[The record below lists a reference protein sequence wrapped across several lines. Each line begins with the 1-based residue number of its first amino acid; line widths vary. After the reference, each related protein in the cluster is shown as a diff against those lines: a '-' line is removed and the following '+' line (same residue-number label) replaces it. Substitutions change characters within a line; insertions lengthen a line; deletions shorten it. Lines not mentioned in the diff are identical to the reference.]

1 MNFLRRHI
9 QAADDSGVEPARDR
23 NNSGRGEANT
33 PGTNGGNQ
41 VTNGG
46 RRGIYA
52 IVAAVAF
59 AFALVNA
66 FSAAHDA
73 VRRGGSY
80 DLGLPLLWELTS
92 AVVIVA
98 LAPLID
104 FGVGGICRETRW
116 PARVFWA
123 AGTILVFSALHI
135 AGMVALRKLAL
146 ATVGGSYRFGFSISE
161 LVYELRKDA
170 VTCFM
175 IGTAF
180 WLTNNRRDAP
190 AKKAAESISP
200 AANSPRVLWLR
211 DGTAR
216 IRIEPSD
223 IVAVSSA
230 GNYVEYV
237 LSGGR
242 NHLVRGTLASE
253 EARLTRFNIVRVH
266 RTRLVNL
273 SRVTALKAGP
283 NGDFELTLDTGQ
295 TISGSRRHRGAV
307 SSIEAPAAIAAAVPN
322 GNQPH
327 P

>member
-23 NNSGRGEANT
+23 NNSRRDQAKA
-33 PGTNGGNQ
+33 PGTNGGDR
-41 VTNGG
+41 VTNGVG
-46 RRGIYA
+46 WGIYA
-52 IVAAVAF
+52 IIAAAVF

-73 VRRGGSY
+73 VRRGAVY
-80 DLGLPLLWELTS
+80 DLSRPLLWELTS
-92 AVVIVA
+92 VAVIVT
-98 LAPLID
+98 LTPLID
-104 FGVGGICRETRW
+104 FGVRRICRETGW
-116 PARVFWA
+116 PARILWVV
-123 AGTILVFSALHI
+123 GTGLVFSALHI

-146 ATVGGSYRFGFSISE
+146 AAMGESYSFGLSISE
-161 LVYELRKDA
+161 VVYELRKDA
-170 VTCFM
+170 VTCLM
-175 IGTAF
+175 IGIAF
-180 WLTNNRRDAP
+180 WLAINRRDAR
-190 AKKAAESISP
+190 AEKAAETGSLRV
-200 AANSPRVLWLR
+200 NSPRVLWLR
-211 DGTAR
+211 DGAAR
-216 IRIEPSD
+216 IRIEPGD

-230 GNYVEYV
+230 GNYVEYS
-237 LSGGR
+237 LTGGR

-295 TISGSRRHRGAV
+295 TVSGSRRYRGAV

-322 GNQPH
+322 ANQPH